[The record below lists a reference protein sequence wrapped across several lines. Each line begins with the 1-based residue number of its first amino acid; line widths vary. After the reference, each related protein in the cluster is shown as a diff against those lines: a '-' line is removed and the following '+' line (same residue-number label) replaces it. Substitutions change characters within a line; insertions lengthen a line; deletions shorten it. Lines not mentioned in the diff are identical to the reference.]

1 MDSLATVCFWFDHLV
16 LNFLDLYWNFKTP
29 EVQNGKFH
37 YAGIIRFLPQ
47 DMDSKRYH
55 KITSEKYKNKNNKN
69 RYSS

>member
-37 YAGIIRFLPQ
+37 YAGIIRFSPQ

-55 KITSEKYKNKNNKN
+55 KITREKYKNKNKKN